1 MITKITS
8 ENTAKYQALFEKVN
22 EILGLPKKD
31 EQDAIKIPAIS
42 TLGEYFQHLNEISQK
57 DPSLIILPLDEEK
70 FSIDG
75 NSRKIVI
82 PQAFTKNGV
91 GVQGDH
97 YAEYIYFEIDRYFE
111 NIDFGS
117 PSITA
122 IVEFVDANQQ
132 KHFTKAWIKY
142 ADNTD
147 VEHPKIIIGWPIT
160 QDVTSKA
167 GIIKFSV
174 RLFELNTDGN
184 SYKRS
189 FGTLIGQLVV
199 NPSLDF
205 AISKAE
211 IDNIQGNLNDDV
223 ENEVLSRMIDSPA
236 ADYNVDQVVSPV
248 FLFRYKNKEETGPD
262 GSCNA
267 DAGDAL
273 MVQAIAPGSVT
284 YSWYKEK
291 DERTTNI
298 DTGIEMVYKQL
309 GEFKEN
315 IPIYENKSIDGTPK
329 YRLADVSKETFAEG
343 GPYYERYSKYT
354 LPDSTNNDITGT
366 YYCVAQNNMYGFSR
380 SSNQKLN
387 IPKGWTEADC
397 KIGNVTVPG
406 PTAFGDDSIM
416 LSEKIEIVDGGS
428 LTVGVTGATVK
439 DRDTYTWNFTGDDG
453 NSRDIA
459 TTGNTCSL
467 LDIEGIYTASVTRT
481 RNGAVSE
488 PKALGSCHAY
498 KKPQPVKFITIDGV
512 SIDDSQKNQNF
523 LVPKTSTSCTITVKA
538 NGKFEKYE
546 VEWRKEES
554 QAQDVIVTNLNTNIS
569 EPDEN
574 GVFNISFNPSEVA
587 LGFYYPV
594 VKVSKSQKGLEGIDK
609 EICSFEK
616 IGYLNIAPA
625 GTSG

>member
-1 MITKITS
+1 MITKITP
-8 ENTAKYQALFEKVN
+8 ENTTKYKALFEKVS
-22 EILGLPKKD
+22 EILNI
-31 EQDAIKIPAIS
+31 EPAIS
-42 TLGEYFQHLNEISQK
+42 TLDEYFQHLHEISLK

-70 FSIDG
+70 FFIDG
-75 NSRKIVI
+75 NSRKIAV

-122 IVEFVDANQQ
+122 VVEFVDANQQ

-142 ADNTD
+142 TD
-147 VEHPKIIIGWPIT
+147 EKSSKVLIGWPIT

-167 GIIKFSV
+167 GSIKFSV
-174 RLFELNTDGN
+174 RLFELEGN

-211 IDNIQGNLNDDV
+211 IDNIQGKLDADV
-223 ENEVLSRMIDSPA
+223 EGEVLRRMINSPA
-236 ADYNVDQVVSPV
+236 ADYSKDKVVSPV
-248 FLFRYKNKEETGPD
+248 FLFRYKEGVGPND
-262 GSCNA
+262 LCNA
-267 DAGDAL
+267 DAGDVL
-273 MVQAIAPGSVT
+273 KVQAIAPGSVT
-284 YSWYKEK
+284 YSWFK
-291 DERTTNI
+291 DKTPITAER
-298 DTGIEMVYKQL
+298 VYKQL
-309 GEFKEN
+309 TAFKEN
-315 IPIYENKSIDGTPK
+315 VLIYENKGTDEAPV
-329 YRLADVSKETFAEG
+329 YRLADVSEETFATG
-343 GPYYERYSKYT
+343 GPYYESYSEYI
-354 LPDSTNNDITGT
+354 LPSSKDGETMSDITGT
-366 YYCVAQNNMYGFSR
+366 YRCVAQNNMYGFSR
-380 SSNQKLN
+380 SSDDAHN
-387 IPKGWTEADC
+387 IPEGRTDEDC
-397 KIGNVTVPG
+397 IIGSVVVPG
-406 PTAFGDDSIM
+406 PTAFGDDSTM
-416 LSEKIEIVDGGS
+416 LSEKVEIVDGGS
-428 LTVGVTGATVK
+428 LTVGVTGATAK
-439 DRDTYTWNFTGDDG
+439 DRDTYTWNFKGDDG

-488 PKALGSCHAY
+488 PKVLGSCHAY
-498 KKPQPVKFITIDGV
+498 KKPQPVKFIRIDGI

-523 LVPKTSTSCTITVKA
+523 LVPKTATSCTITVKA
-538 NGKFEKYE
+538 NGKFENYA

-554 QAQDVIVTNLNTNIS
+554 QVEDAIVTTLNTNIS

-594 VKVSKSQKGLEGIDK
+594 VKVSKNNVEGVDE

>member
-1 MITKITS
+1 MITKITP
-8 ENTAKYQALFEKVN
+8 ENTTKYKALFEKVS
-22 EILGLPKKD
+22 EILKL
-31 EQDAIKIPAIS
+31 EPAIS
-42 TLGEYFQHLNEISQK
+42 TLDEYFQHLNEISLK

-70 FSIDG
+70 FFIDG
-75 NSRKIVI
+75 NSRKITI

-122 IVEFVDANQQ
+122 VVEFIDANQQ

-142 ADNTD
+142 TD
-147 VEHPKIIIGWPIT
+147 EKSSKVTIGWPIT

-167 GIIKFSV
+167 GSIKFSV
-174 RLFELNTDGN
+174 RLFELEGN

-211 IDNIQGNLNDDV
+211 IDNIQGKLDADV
-223 ENEVLSRMIDSPA
+223 EGEVLRRMIDSPA
-236 ADYNVDQVVSPV
+236 ADYSKDKVVSPV
-248 FLFRYKNKEETGPD
+248 FLFRYKEGTGATD
-262 GSCNA
+262 SCFA
-267 DAGDAL
+267 DAGDVL
-273 MVQAIAPGSVT
+273 KVQAIAPGSVT
-284 YSWYKEK
+284 YSWFK
-291 DERTTNI
+291 DKTPITAER
-298 DTGIEMVYKQL
+298 VYKQL
-309 GEFKEN
+309 TAFKEN
-315 IPIYENKSIDGTPK
+315 VLIYENKGTDEAPV
-329 YRLADVSKETFAEG
+329 YRLADVSEETFAKG
-343 GPYYERYSKYT
+343 GPYYESYSEYI
-354 LPDSTNNDITGT
+354 LPSSKDGETMSDITGT
-366 YYCVAQNNMYGFSR
+366 YRCVAQNSMYGFSR
-380 SSNQKLN
+380 SSDDAHN
-387 IPKGWTEADC
+387 IPEGWTDDDC
-397 KIGNVTVPG
+397 KIGSVVVPG
-406 PTAFGDDSIM
+406 PTAFGDGSTM
-416 LSEKIEIVDGGS
+416 LSGKIEIVDGGS
-428 LTVGVTGATVK
+428 LTVGVTGATAK
-439 DRDTYTWNFTGDDG
+439 DRDTYIWNFIGDDG
-453 NSRDIA
+453 NSRNIA

-467 LDIEGIYTASVTRT
+467 LDIEGTYTASVTRT

-488 PKALGSCHAY
+488 PKVLGSCHAY
-498 KKPQPVKFITIDGV
+498 KKPQPVKFITIDGI

-523 LVPKTSTSCTITVKA
+523 LVPKTATSCTITVKA
-538 NGKFEKYE
+538 NGKFENYA

-554 QAQDVIVTNLNTNIS
+554 QAEDAIVTTLNTNIS

-594 VKVSKSQKGLEGIDK
+594 VKVSKSQEGLEDVDE

>member
-1 MITKITS
+1 MITKVTP
-8 ENTAKYQALFEKVN
+8 ENTTRYQALFEKVN
-22 EILGLPKKD
+22 EILGLPEKD
-31 EQDAIKIPAIS
+31 KIS
-42 TLGEYFQHLNEISQK
+42 TLDGYFQHLHEISLK

-70 FSIDG
+70 FFIDG
-75 NSRKIVI
+75 NSRKITV

-122 IVEFVDANQQ
+122 VVEFIDANQQ

-142 ADNTD
+142 TD
-147 VEHPKIIIGWPIT
+147 EKSSKVTIGWPIT

-167 GIIKFSV
+167 GSIKFSV
-174 RLFELNTDGN
+174 RLFELEGN

-211 IDNIQGNLNDDV
+211 IDNIQGNLNADV
-223 ENEVLSRMIDSPA
+223 ENQVLDRMISSPA
-236 ADYNVDQVVSPV
+236 ADYSKDKVVSPV
-248 FLFRYKNKEETGPD
+248 FLFRYKNGVGPND
-262 GSCNA
+262 PCSA
-267 DAGDAL
+267 DAGDVL
-273 MVQAIAPGSVT
+273 RVQAIAPGSVT
-284 YSWYKEK
+284 YSWSKDNNTIAAEK
-291 DERTTNI
+291 TFEKLET
-298 DTGIEMVYKQL
+298 
-309 GEFKEN
+309 FKEN
-315 IPIYENKSIDGTPK
+315 IPIYENKGTEAAPS
-329 YRLADVSKETFAEG
+329 YRLADVTADDFADPKK
-343 GPYYERYSKYT
+343 GPYYELYSKYV
-354 LPDSTNNDITGT
+354 LPNEGDITGE
-366 YYCVAQNNMYGFSR
+366 YHCVAKNTMYGYPRTS
-380 SSNQKLN
+380 KEPLN
-387 IPKGWTEADC
+387 IPEGWTADDC
-397 KIGNVTVPG
+397 KIGVVTVPG
-406 PTAFGDDSIM
+406 PTAFGDDSTM
-416 LSEKIEIVDGGS
+416 LSGKIEIVDGGS
-428 LTVGVTGATVK
+428 LTVGVTGATAK
-439 DRDTYTWNFTGDDG
+439 DIDTYTWNFTGDDG

-488 PKALGSCHAY
+488 PKVLGSCHAY

-523 LVPKTSTSCTITVKA
+523 LVPKTATSCTITVKA
-538 NGKFEKYE
+538 NGKFEKYA

-554 QAQDVIVTNLNTNIS
+554 QAEDATVTILNTNIS
-569 EPDEN
+569 KPDEN
-574 GVFNISFNPSEVA
+574 GVFAITFNPSEVA

-594 VKVSKSQKGLEGIDK
+594 VKVSKSQEGLEDV
-609 EICSFEK
+609 EEESCSFEK

>member
-1 MITKITS
+1 MITKITP
-8 ENTAKYQALFEKVN
+8 ENTTKYKALFEKVS
-22 EILGLPKKD
+22 EILNLK
-31 EQDAIKIPAIS
+31 PAIS
-42 TLGEYFQHLNEISQK
+42 TLDEYFQHLHEISLK

-70 FSIDG
+70 FFIDG
-75 NSRKIVI
+75 NSRKITV

-122 IVEFVDANQQ
+122 VVEFIDANQQ

-142 ADNTD
+142 TD
-147 VEHPKIIIGWPIT
+147 EKSSKVTIGWPIT

-167 GIIKFSV
+167 GSIKFSV
-174 RLFELNTDGN
+174 RLFELEGN

-223 ENEVLSRMIDSPA
+223 EKQVLDRMISSPA
-236 ADYNVDQVVSPV
+236 ADYSKDKVVSPV
-248 FLFRYKNKEETGPD
+248 FLFRYKEGVGPAD
-262 GSCNA
+262 FCSA
-267 DAGDAL
+267 DAGDVL
-273 MVQAIAPGSVT
+273 RVQAVAPGSIT
-284 YSWYKEK
+284 YSWFKGEK
-291 DERTTNI
+291 TPIKANSIFKKLEA
-298 DTGIEMVYKQL
+298 
-309 GEFKEN
+309 FKEN
-315 IPIYENKSIDGTPK
+315 ILIYENKGTEEASD
-329 YRLADVSKETFAEG
+329 YRLADVAADTFDQG
-343 GPYYERYSKYT
+343 GPYYEEYSEYI
-354 LPDSTNNDITGT
+354 LPNEGDITGE
-366 YYCVAQNNMYGFSR
+366 YHCVAQNTMYGHTR
-380 SSNQKLN
+380 ASNEPLN
-387 IPKGWTEADC
+387 VPEHYTENDC
-397 KIGNVTVPG
+397 KIGSVVVPG
-406 PTAFGDDSIM
+406 PTAFGDDSTM
-416 LSEKIEIVDGGS
+416 LPEKVEIVEGGS
-428 LTVGVTGATVK
+428 LTVGVTGATAK

-459 TTGNTCSL
+459 ITGNTCSL

-488 PKALGSCHAY
+488 PKVLGSCHAY
-498 KKPQPVKFITIDGV
+498 KKPQPVKFITIDGI

-523 LVPKTSTSCTITVKA
+523 LVPKTATSCTITVKA

-554 QAQDVIVTNLNTNIS
+554 QAQDATVTDLNAKLS

-594 VKVSKSQKGLEGIDK
+594 VKVSKSQEGLESVAS
-609 EICSFEK
+609 ENCSFEK

>member
-1 MITKITS
+1 MITKITP
-8 ENTAKYQALFEKVN
+8 ENTAKYEALFEKVN
-22 EILGLPKKD
+22 EILDLPKKD
-31 EQDAIKIPAIS
+31 EQGTVITHAIS
-42 TLGEYFQHLNEISQK
+42 TLDGYFQHLHEISLK

-70 FSIDG
+70 FFIDG
-75 NSRKIVI
+75 NSRKITV

-122 IVEFVDANQQ
+122 VVEFVDANQQ

-142 ADNTD
+142 TD
-147 VEHPKIIIGWPIT
+147 EKSSKVTIGWPIT

-167 GIIKFSV
+167 GSIKFSV
-174 RLFELNTDGN
+174 RLFELEGN

-223 ENEVLSRMIDSPA
+223 EKQVLDRMISSPA
-236 ADYNVDQVVSPV
+236 ADYSKDKVVSPV
-248 FLFRYKNKEETGPD
+248 FLFRYKNGVGPTD
-262 GSCNA
+262 PCSA
-267 DAGDAL
+267 DAGDIL
-273 MVQAIAPGSVT
+273 RVQAVAPGSIT
-284 YSWYKEK
+284 YSWFKGEK
-291 DERTTNI
+291 TPITANSIFKKLEA
-298 DTGIEMVYKQL
+298 
-309 GEFKEN
+309 FKEN
-315 IPIYENKSIDGTPK
+315 ILIYENKGTEEAPN
-329 YRLADVSKETFAEG
+329 YRLADVAADTFDQG
-343 GPYYERYSKYT
+343 GPYYEKYSEYI
-354 LPDSTNNDITGT
+354 LPNEGDITGE
-366 YYCVAQNNMYGFSR
+366 YYCVAQNTMYGYTR
-380 SSNQKLN
+380 ASNEPLN
-387 IPKGWTEADC
+387 VPEHYTENDC
-397 KIGNVTVPG
+397 KIGSVVVPG
-406 PTAFGDDSIM
+406 PTAFGDDSTM
-416 LSEKIEIVDGGS
+416 LPEKVEIVDGGS
-428 LTVGVTGATVK
+428 PLTVGVTGATAK

-459 TTGNTCSL
+459 ITGNTCSL

-488 PKALGSCHAY
+488 PKVLGSCHAY
-498 KKPQPVKFITIDGV
+498 KKPQPVKFIMIDGI

-523 LVPKTSTSCTITVKA
+523 LVPKTATSCTITVKA
-538 NGKFEKYE
+538 NGKFEKYA

-554 QAQDVIVTNLNTNIS
+554 QVQDATVTDLNANIS
-569 EPDEN
+569 KPDEN
-574 GVFNISFNPSEVA
+574 GVFTISFNPSEVA

-594 VKVSKSQKGLEGIDK
+594 VKVSKNNVEGVDE

>member
-1 MITKITS
+1 MITKITP
-8 ENTAKYQALFEKVN
+8 ENTTKYKALFEKVS
-22 EILGLPKKD
+22 EILNL
-31 EQDAIKIPAIS
+31 EPAIS
-42 TLGEYFQHLNEISQK
+42 TLDEYFQHLNEISLK

-70 FSIDG
+70 FFIDG
-75 NSRKIVI
+75 NSRKITI
-82 PQAFTKNGV
+82 PQAFVKNGV

-122 IVEFVDANQQ
+122 VVEFIDANQQ

-142 ADNTD
+142 TD
-147 VEHPKIIIGWPIT
+147 EKSSKVLIGWPIT

-167 GIIKFSV
+167 GLIKFSV
-174 RLFELNTDGN
+174 RLFELEGN

-211 IDNIQGNLNDDV
+211 IDNIQGKLDADV
-223 ENEVLSRMIDSPA
+223 EGEVLRRMINSPA
-236 ADYNVDQVVSPV
+236 ADYSADKVVSPV
-248 FLFRYKNKEETGPD
+248 FLFRYKEGTGATD
-262 GSCNA
+262 SCFA
-267 DAGDAL
+267 DAGDVL
-273 MVQAIAPGSVT
+273 NVQAIAPGSVT
-284 YSWYKEK
+284 YSWYKDK
-291 DERTTNI
+291 DEITT
-298 DTGIEMVYKQL
+298 TLESKLVYKKL
-309 GEFKEN
+309 DTFKEN
-315 IPIYENKSIDGTPK
+315 IIIYENKGTDENPI
-329 YRLADVSKETFAEG
+329 YRLADVSEETFANG
-343 GPYYERYSKYT
+343 GPYYESYSEYT
-354 LPDSTNNDITGT
+354 LPSNKDGETMSDITGT
-366 YYCVAQNNMYGFSR
+366 YRCVAQNNMYGFSR
-380 SSNQKLN
+380 SSDQAHN
-387 IPKGWTEADC
+387 IPEGWTDDDC
-397 KIGNVTVPG
+397 KIGSVVVPG
-406 PTAFGDDSIM
+406 PTAFGDDSTT
-416 LSEKIEIVDGGS
+416 LSGKIEIVDGGS
-428 LTVGVTGATVK
+428 LTVGVTGATAK

-467 LDIEGIYTASVTRT
+467 LDIEGTYTASVTRT

-488 PKALGSCHAY
+488 PKVLGSCHAY
-498 KKPQPVKFITIDGV
+498 KKPQPVKFITIDGI

-523 LVPKTSTSCTITVKA
+523 LVPKTATSCTITVKA
-538 NGKFEKYE
+538 NGKFENYV

-554 QAQDVIVTNLNTNIS
+554 QAEDAIVTTLNTNIS

-594 VKVSKSQKGLEGIDK
+594 VKVSKNNVEGVDK

>member
-1 MITKITS
+1 MITKITP
-8 ENTAKYQALFEKVN
+8 ENTTKYQTLFEKVN
-22 EILGLPKKD
+22 EILDLPKKD
-31 EQDAIKIPAIS
+31 EQGTVITHAIS
-42 TLGEYFQHLNEISQK
+42 TLDGYFQHLNEISLK

-70 FSIDG
+70 FFIDG
-75 NSRKIVI
+75 NSRKITI

-122 IVEFVDANQQ
+122 VVEFIDANQQ

-142 ADNTD
+142 TD
-147 VEHPKIIIGWPIT
+147 EKSSKVIIGWPIT

-167 GIIKFSV
+167 GPIKFSV
-174 RLFELNTDGN
+174 RLFELDGN

-223 ENEVLSRMIDSPA
+223 ERAVLDRMISSPA
-236 ADYNVDQVVSPV
+236 ADYSKDKVVSPV
-248 FLFRYKNKEETGPD
+248 FLFRYKEGVGPAD
-262 GSCNA
+262 SCSA
-267 DAGDAL
+267 DAGDVL
-273 MVQAIAPGSVT
+273 RVQAVAPGSIT
-284 YSWYKEK
+284 YSWYKNK
-291 DERTTNI
+291 DETT
-298 DTGIEMVYKQL
+298 TTLQAKQVFKKL
-309 GEFKEN
+309 DAFKEN
-315 IPIYENKSIDGTPK
+315 IFIYENKGTKEAPR
-329 YRLADVSKETFAEG
+329 YRLADVAADTFDQG
-343 GPYYERYSKYT
+343 GPYYELYSEYV
-354 LPDSTNNDITGT
+354 LPNEGDITGE
-366 YYCVAQNNMYGFSR
+366 YHCVAENAMYGYTR
-380 SSNQKLN
+380 ASNEPLN
-387 IPKGWTEADC
+387 VPEHQTENDC
-397 KIGNVTVPG
+397 KIGSVIVPG
-406 PTAFGDDSIM
+406 PTAFGDDSTM
-416 LSEKIEIVDGGS
+416 LSGKIEIVDGGS
-428 LTVGVTGATVK
+428 LTVGVTGATAK

-459 TTGNTCSL
+459 ITGNTCSL

-488 PKALGSCHAY
+488 PKVLGSCHAY
-498 KKPQPVKFITIDGV
+498 KKPQPVKFIMIDGI

-523 LVPKTSTSCTITVKA
+523 LVPKTATSCTITVKA
-538 NGKFEKYE
+538 NGKFEKYA

-554 QAQDVIVTNLNTNIS
+554 QAQDATVTDLNANIS
-569 EPDEN
+569 KPDEN
-574 GVFNISFNPSEVA
+574 GVFTISFNPSEVA

-594 VKVSKSQKGLEGIDK
+594 VKVSKNNVEGVDE

-625 GTSG
+625 GISG

>member
-1 MITKITS
+1 MITKITP
-8 ENTAKYQALFEKVN
+8 ENTTKYKALFEKVSK
-22 EILGLPKKD
+22 ILNL
-31 EQDAIKIPAIS
+31 EPAIS
-42 TLGEYFQHLNEISQK
+42 TLDEYFQHLHEISLK

-70 FSIDG
+70 FFIDG
-75 NSRKIVI
+75 NSRKITV
-82 PQAFTKNGV
+82 PQAFVKNGV

-122 IVEFVDANQQ
+122 VVEFIDANQQ

-142 ADNTD
+142 TD
-147 VEHPKIIIGWPIT
+147 EKSSKVLIGWPIT

-167 GIIKFSV
+167 GPIKFSV
-174 RLFELNTDGN
+174 RLFELEGN

-211 IDNIQGNLNDDV
+211 IDNIQGKLDADV
-223 ENEVLSRMIDSPA
+223 EGEVLRRMINSPA
-236 ADYNVDQVVSPV
+236 ADYSAEEVVSPV
-248 FLFRYKNKEETGPD
+248 FLFRYKEGIGATD
-262 GSCNA
+262 SCFA
-267 DAGDAL
+267 DAGDVL
-273 MVQAIAPGSVT
+273 RVQAIAPGSVT
-284 YSWYKEK
+284 YSWFKDKTPIAAEK
-291 DERTTNI
+291 
-298 DTGIEMVYKQL
+298 VYKQL
-309 GEFKEN
+309 AAFKEN
-315 IPIYENKSIDGTPK
+315 VPIYENKGTDEASD
-329 YRLADVSKETFAEG
+329 YRLADVSEETFTKG
-343 GPYYERYSKYT
+343 GPYYESYSEYT
-354 LPDSTNNDITGT
+354 LPSSKDGETMSDITGT
-366 YYCVAQNNMYGFSR
+366 YRCVAQNNMYGFPR
-380 SSNQKLN
+380 SSDDAHN
-387 IPKGWTEADC
+387 IPEGWTDEDC
-397 KIGNVTVPG
+397 IIGSVVVPG
-406 PTAFGDDSIM
+406 PTAFGDDSTM
-416 LSEKIEIVDGGS
+416 LQEKIEIDEGGP
-428 LTVGVTGATVK
+428 LTVGVTGATAK
-439 DRDTYTWNFTGDDG
+439 DRDTYTWNFIGDDG

-459 TTGNTCSL
+459 ITGNTCSL

-488 PKALGSCHAY
+488 PKLLGSCHAY
-498 KKPQPVKFITIDGV
+498 KKPQPVKFIRIDGI

-523 LVPKTSTSCTITVKA
+523 LVPKTATSCTITVKA
-538 NGKFEKYE
+538 NGKFENYE

-554 QAQDVIVTNLNTNIS
+554 QTEDATVKILNTNIS

-594 VKVSKSQKGLEGIDK
+594 VKVSKSQEGLESVAS

-616 IGYLNIAPA
+616 IGYLKIIASA
-625 GTSG
+625 GISG

>member
-1 MITKITS
+1 MITKITP
-8 ENTAKYQALFEKVN
+8 ENTTKYKALFEKVS
-22 EILGLPKKD
+22 EILNI
-31 EQDAIKIPAIS
+31 EPAIS
-42 TLGEYFQHLNEISQK
+42 TLDEYFQHLNEISLK

-70 FSIDG
+70 FFIDG
-75 NSRKIVI
+75 NSRKITV

-122 IVEFVDANQQ
+122 VVEFIDANQQ

-142 ADNTD
+142 TD
-147 VEHPKIIIGWPIT
+147 EKSSKVTIGWPIT

-167 GIIKFSV
+167 GPIKFSV
-174 RLFELNTDGN
+174 RLFELEGN

-211 IDNIQGNLNDDV
+211 IDNIQGKLDADV
-223 ENEVLSRMIDSPA
+223 EGEVLRRMINSPA
-236 ADYNVDQVVSPV
+236 ADYSADKVVSPV
-248 FLFRYKNKEETGPD
+248 FLFRYKEGTGATD
-262 GSCNA
+262 SCTA
-267 DAGDAL
+267 DAGDVL
-273 MVQAIAPGSVT
+273 NVQAIAPGSVT
-284 YSWYKEK
+284 YSWFKDK
-291 DERTTNI
+291 DETITTL
-298 DTGIEMVYKQL
+298 EAKLVYKKL
-309 GEFKEN
+309 ETFKEN
-315 IPIYENKSIDGTPK
+315 IPIYENKGTQEAPV
-329 YRLADVSKETFAEG
+329 YRLADVSEESFTKG
-343 GPYYERYSKYT
+343 GPYYESYSEYT
-354 LPDSTNNDITGT
+354 LPSSKDGETMSDITGT
-366 YYCVAQNNMYGFSR
+366 YRCVAQNNMYGFSR
-380 SSNQKLN
+380 SSDDAHN
-387 IPKGWTEADC
+387 IPEGRTEADC
-397 KIGNVTVPG
+397 KIGSVVVPG
-406 PTAFGDDSIM
+406 PTAFGDDSKM
-416 LSEKIEIVDGGS
+416 LPEKIEIVDGDS
-428 LTVGVTGATVK
+428 LTVGVTGATAK
-439 DRDTYTWNFTGDDG
+439 DRDTYTWNFKGDDG

-459 TTGNTCSL
+459 ITGNTCSL

-488 PKALGSCHAY
+488 PKLLGSCHAY
-498 KKPQPVKFITIDGV
+498 KKPQPVKFIRIDGI

-523 LVPKTSTSCTITVKA
+523 LVPKTATSCTITVKA
-538 NGKFEKYE
+538 NGKFENYE

-554 QAQDVIVTNLNTNIS
+554 QTEDATVKILNTNIS

-594 VKVSKSQKGLEGIDK
+594 VKVSKSQEGLESVAS

-616 IGYLNIAPA
+616 IGYLKIAPA

>member
-1 MITKITS
+1 MITKVTP
-8 ENTAKYQALFEKVN
+8 ENTTKYKALFEKVS
-22 EILGLPKKD
+22 EILNI
-31 EQDAIKIPAIS
+31 EPAIS
-42 TLGEYFQHLNEISQK
+42 TLDEYFQHLHEISLK

-70 FSIDG
+70 FFIDG
-75 NSRKIVI
+75 NSRKITV

-122 IVEFVDANQQ
+122 VVEFIDANQQ

-142 ADNTD
+142 TD
-147 VEHPKIIIGWPIT
+147 EKSSKVTIGWPIT

-167 GIIKFSV
+167 GTIKFSV
-174 RLFELNTDGN
+174 RLFELEGN

-223 ENEVLSRMIDSPA
+223 EKQVLDRMISSPA
-236 ADYNVDQVVSPV
+236 ADYSKDKVVSPV
-248 FLFRYKNKEETGPD
+248 FLFRYKEGVGPAD
-262 GSCNA
+262 FCSA
-267 DAGDAL
+267 DAGDVL
-273 MVQAIAPGSVT
+273 RVQAVAPGSIT
-284 YSWYKEK
+284 YSWFKGEK
-291 DERTTNI
+291 TPITANSIFKKLEA
-298 DTGIEMVYKQL
+298 
-309 GEFKEN
+309 FKEN
-315 IPIYENKSIDGTPK
+315 ILIYENKGTEEAPN
-329 YRLADVSKETFAEG
+329 YRLADVAADTFDQG
-343 GPYYERYSKYT
+343 GPYYEKYSEYV
-354 LPDSTNNDITGT
+354 LPNEGDITGE
-366 YYCVAQNNMYGFSR
+366 YHCVAQNTMYGYTR
-380 SSNQKLN
+380 ASNEPLN
-387 IPKGWTEADC
+387 VPEHYTENDC
-397 KIGNVTVPG
+397 KIGSVVVPG
-406 PTAFGDDSIM
+406 PTAFGDDSTM
-416 LSEKIEIVDGGS
+416 LPEKVEIVDGGS
-428 LTVGVTGATVK
+428 PLTVGVTGATAK
-439 DRDTYTWNFTGDDG
+439 DRDTYTWNFIGDDG

-459 TTGNTCSL
+459 ITGNTCSL

-488 PKALGSCHAY
+488 PKLLGSCHAY
-498 KKPQPVKFITIDGV
+498 KKPQPVKFIKIDST

-523 LVPKTSTSCTITVKA
+523 LVPKTATSCTITVKA
-538 NGKFEKYE
+538 NGKFEKYA

-554 QAQDVIVTNLNTNIS
+554 QAQDATVTDLNANIS
-569 EPDEN
+569 KPDEN
-574 GVFNISFNPSEVA
+574 GVFTISFNPSEVA
-587 LGFYYPV
+587 LGFYYPI
-594 VKVSKSQKGLEGIDK
+594 VKVSKSQEGLESVAS
-609 EICSFEK
+609 ETCSFEE

>member
-1 MITKITS
+1 MITKVTP
-8 ENTAKYQALFEKVN
+8 ENTTKYKALFEKVS
-22 EILGLPKKD
+22 EILNI
-31 EQDAIKIPAIS
+31 EPAIS
-42 TLGEYFQHLNEISQK
+42 TLDEYFQHLHEISLK

-70 FSIDG
+70 FFIDG
-75 NSRKIVI
+75 NSRKITV

-122 IVEFVDANQQ
+122 VVEFVDANQQ

-142 ADNTD
+142 TD
-147 VEHPKIIIGWPIT
+147 EKSSKVTIGWPIT

-167 GIIKFSV
+167 GSIKFSV
-174 RLFELNTDGN
+174 RLFELEGN

-223 ENEVLSRMIDSPA
+223 EKKVLDRMISSPA
-236 ADYNVDQVVSPV
+236 ADYSKDKVVSPV
-248 FLFRYKNKEETGPD
+248 FLFRYKEGVGPAD
-262 GSCNA
+262 FCSA
-267 DAGDAL
+267 DAGDVL
-273 MVQAIAPGSVT
+273 HVQAVAPGSIT
-284 YSWYKEK
+284 YSWFKGEK
-291 DERTTNI
+291 TPITANSIFKKLEA
-298 DTGIEMVYKQL
+298 
-309 GEFKEN
+309 FKEN
-315 IPIYENKSIDGTPK
+315 ILIYENKGTEEAPN
-329 YRLADVSKETFAEG
+329 YRLADVAADTFDQG
-343 GPYYERYSKYT
+343 GPYYEKYSEYV
-354 LPDSTNNDITGT
+354 LPNEGDITGE
-366 YYCVAQNNMYGFSR
+366 YHCVAQNTMYGYTR
-380 SSNQKLN
+380 ASNEPLN
-387 IPKGWTEADC
+387 VPEHYTENDC
-397 KIGNVTVPG
+397 KIGSVVVPG
-406 PTAFGDDSIM
+406 PTAFGDDSTM
-416 LSEKIEIVDGGS
+416 LSGKIEIVDGGS
-428 LTVGVTGATVK
+428 LTVGVTGATAK

-459 TTGNTCSL
+459 ITGNTCSL
-467 LDIEGIYTASVTRT
+467 LDIEGTYTASVTRT

-498 KKPQPVKFITIDGV
+498 KKPQPVKFITIDGI

-523 LVPKTSTSCTITVKA
+523 LVPKTATSCTITVKA

-554 QAQDVIVTNLNTNIS
+554 QAQDATVKFLNTKLS

-587 LGFYYPV
+587 LGFYYPI
-594 VKVSKSQKGLEGIDK
+594 VKVSKSQEGLESVAS
-609 EICSFEK
+609 ENCSFEK

>member
-1 MITKITS
+1 MITKITP
-8 ENTAKYQALFEKVN
+8 ENTTKYKALFEKVS
-22 EILGLPKKD
+22 EILKL
-31 EQDAIKIPAIS
+31 EPAIS
-42 TLGEYFQHLNEISQK
+42 TLDEYFQHLNEISLK

-70 FSIDG
+70 FFIDG
-75 NSRKIVI
+75 NSRKITV

-97 YAEYIYFEIDRYFE
+97 YAEYIYFEIGRYFE

-122 IVEFVDANQQ
+122 VVEFVDANQQ

-142 ADNTD
+142 TD
-147 VEHPKIIIGWPIT
+147 EKSSKVTIGWPIT

-167 GIIKFSV
+167 GSIKFSV
-174 RLFELNTDGN
+174 RLFELEGN

-211 IDNIQGNLNDDV
+211 IDNIQGKLDADV
-223 ENEVLSRMIDSPA
+223 EGEVLRRMINSPA
-236 ADYNVDQVVSPV
+236 ADYSADKVVSPV
-248 FLFRYKNKEETGPD
+248 FLFRYKEGIGATD
-262 GSCNA
+262 SCTA
-267 DAGDAL
+267 DAGDVL
-273 MVQAIAPGSVT
+273 NVQAIAPGSVT
-284 YSWYKEK
+284 YSWYKDK
-291 DERTTNI
+291 DETT
-298 DTGIEMVYKQL
+298 TTLEAKLVYKKL
-309 GEFKEN
+309 NAFKEN
-315 IPIYENKSIDGTPK
+315 ILIYENKGTDENPI
-329 YRLADVSKETFAEG
+329 YRLADVSEETFANG
-343 GPYYERYSKYT
+343 GPYYESYSEYI
-354 LPDSTNNDITGT
+354 LPSSKDGETMSDITGT
-366 YYCVAQNNMYGFSR
+366 YRCVAQNNMYGFSR
-380 SSNQKLN
+380 SSDQAHN
-387 IPKGWTEADC
+387 IPEGWTDDDC
-397 KIGNVTVPG
+397 KIGSVVVPG
-406 PTAFGDDSIM
+406 PTAFGDDSTM
-416 LSEKIEIVDGGS
+416 LSGKIEIVDGGS

-523 LVPKTSTSCTITVKA
+523 LVPKTATSCTITVKA
-538 NGKFEKYE
+538 NGKFENYA

-554 QAQDVIVTNLNTNIS
+554 QAEDATVTILNTNIS
-569 EPDEN
+569 KPDEN
-574 GVFNISFNPSEVA
+574 GVFSIRFNPSEVA

-594 VKVSKSQKGLEGIDK
+594 VKVSKNNVEGVDE

>member
-1 MITKITS
+1 MITKITP
-8 ENTAKYQALFEKVN
+8 ENTTKYKALFEKVS
-22 EILGLPKKD
+22 EILKL
-31 EQDAIKIPAIS
+31 EPAIS
-42 TLGEYFQHLNEISQK
+42 TLDEYFQHLNEISLK

-70 FSIDG
+70 FFIDG
-75 NSRKIVI
+75 NSRKITI
-82 PQAFTKNGV
+82 PQAFVKNGV

-122 IVEFVDANQQ
+122 VVEFIDANQQ

-142 ADNTD
+142 TD
-147 VEHPKIIIGWPIT
+147 EKSSKVLIGWPIT

-167 GIIKFSV
+167 GSIKFSV
-174 RLFELNTDGN
+174 RLFELEGN

-211 IDNIQGNLNDDV
+211 IDNIQGKLDADV
-223 ENEVLSRMIDSPA
+223 EGEVLRRMIDSPA
-236 ADYNVDQVVSPV
+236 ADYSKDKVVSPV
-248 FLFRYKNKEETGPD
+248 FLFRYKEGTGATD
-262 GSCNA
+262 SCFA
-267 DAGDAL
+267 DAGDVL
-273 MVQAIAPGSVT
+273 KVQAIAPGSVT
-284 YSWYKEK
+284 YSWFK
-291 DERTTNI
+291 DKTPITAER
-298 DTGIEMVYKQL
+298 VYKQL
-309 GEFKEN
+309 TAFKEN
-315 IPIYENKSIDGTPK
+315 VLIYENKGTDEAPV
-329 YRLADVSKETFAEG
+329 YRLADVSEETFANG
-343 GPYYERYSKYT
+343 GPYYESYSEYI
-354 LPDSTNNDITGT
+354 LPSSKDGETMSDITGT
-366 YYCVAQNNMYGFSR
+366 YRCVAQNSMYGFSR
-380 SSNQKLN
+380 SSDDAHN
-387 IPKGWTEADC
+387 IPEGWTDDDC
-397 KIGNVTVPG
+397 KIGSVVVPG
-406 PTAFGDDSIM
+406 PTAFGDDSTM
-416 LSEKIEIVDGGS
+416 LSGKIEIVDGGS
-428 LTVGVTGATVK
+428 LTVGVTGATAK

-453 NSRDIA
+453 NSRNIA

-467 LDIEGIYTASVTRT
+467 LDIEGTYTASVTRT

-488 PKALGSCHAY
+488 PKVLGSCHAY
-498 KKPQPVKFITIDGV
+498 KKPQPVKFITIDGI

-523 LVPKTSTSCTITVKA
+523 LVPKTATSCTITVKA
-538 NGKFEKYE
+538 NGKFENYA

-554 QAQDVIVTNLNTNIS
+554 QAEDAIVTTLNTNIS

-594 VKVSKSQKGLEGIDK
+594 VKVSKSQEGLEDVDE

>member
-1 MITKITS
+1 MITKVTP
-8 ENTAKYQALFEKVN
+8 ENTTKYKALFEKVS
-22 EILGLPKKD
+22 EILNI
-31 EQDAIKIPAIS
+31 EPAIS
-42 TLGEYFQHLNEISQK
+42 TLDEYFQHLHEISLK

-70 FSIDG
+70 FFIDG
-75 NSRKIVI
+75 NSRKITV

-122 IVEFVDANQQ
+122 VVEFIDANQQ

-142 ADNTD
+142 TD
-147 VEHPKIIIGWPIT
+147 EKSSKVLIGWPIT
-160 QDVTSKA
+160 QDVTAKA
-167 GIIKFSV
+167 GSIKFSV
-174 RLFELNTDGN
+174 RLFELEGN

-223 ENEVLSRMIDSPA
+223 EKQVLDRMISSPA
-236 ADYNVDQVVSPV
+236 ADYSKDKVVSPV
-248 FLFRYKNKEETGPD
+248 FLFRYKEGVGPAD
-262 GSCNA
+262 FCSA
-267 DAGDAL
+267 DAGDVL
-273 MVQAIAPGSVT
+273 RVQAVAPGSIT
-284 YSWYKEK
+284 YSWFKGEK
-291 DERTTNI
+291 TPITAKSIFKKLEA
-298 DTGIEMVYKQL
+298 
-309 GEFKEN
+309 FKEN
-315 IPIYENKSIDGTPK
+315 ILIYENKGTEEAPN
-329 YRLADVSKETFAEG
+329 YRLADVAADTFDQG
-343 GPYYERYSKYT
+343 GPYYELYSEYV
-354 LPDSTNNDITGT
+354 LPNEGDITGE
-366 YYCVAQNNMYGFSR
+366 YHCVAQNTMYGYTR
-380 SSNQKLN
+380 ASNEPLN
-387 IPKGWTEADC
+387 VPKDQTENDC
-397 KIGNVTVPG
+397 KIGSVVVPG
-406 PTAFGDDSIM
+406 PTAFGDDSTM
-416 LSEKIEIVDGGS
+416 LSGKIEIVDGGS
-428 LTVGVTGATVK
+428 LTVGVTGATAK

-459 TTGNTCSL
+459 ITGNTCSL

-488 PKALGSCHAY
+488 PKVLGSCHAY
-498 KKPQPVKFITIDGV
+498 KKPQPVKFIMIDGI

-523 LVPKTSTSCTITVKA
+523 LVPKTATSCTITVKA
-538 NGKFEKYE
+538 NGKFEKYA

-554 QAQDVIVTNLNTNIS
+554 QAQDATVTDLNANIS

-594 VKVSKSQKGLEGIDK
+594 VKVSKSQEGLESVAS

>member
-1 MITKITS
+1 MITKITP
-8 ENTAKYQALFEKVN
+8 ENTTKYKALFEKVS
-22 EILGLPKKD
+22 EILNI
-31 EQDAIKIPAIS
+31 EPAIS
-42 TLGEYFQHLNEISQK
+42 TLDEYFQHLHEISLK

-70 FSIDG
+70 FFIDG
-75 NSRKIVI
+75 NSRKIAI

-122 IVEFVDANQQ
+122 VVEFIDANQQ

-142 ADNTD
+142 TD
-147 VEHPKIIIGWPIT
+147 EKSSKVIIGWPIT

-167 GIIKFSV
+167 GSIKFSV
-174 RLFELNTDGN
+174 RLFELDGN

-223 ENEVLSRMIDSPA
+223 ERAVLDRMISSPA
-236 ADYNVDQVVSPV
+236 ADYSKDKVVSPV
-248 FLFRYKNKEETGPD
+248 FLFRYKEGVGPAD
-262 GSCNA
+262 FCSA
-267 DAGDAL
+267 DAGDVL
-273 MVQAIAPGSVT
+273 RVQAVAPGSIT
-284 YSWYKEK
+284 YSWFKGEK
-291 DERTTNI
+291 TPITANSIFKKLEA
-298 DTGIEMVYKQL
+298 
-309 GEFKEN
+309 FKEN
-315 IPIYENKSIDGTPK
+315 ILIYENKGTEEAPN
-329 YRLADVSKETFAEG
+329 YRLADVAADTFDQG
-343 GPYYERYSKYT
+343 GPYYELYSEYV
-354 LPDSTNNDITGT
+354 LPNEGDITGE
-366 YYCVAQNNMYGFSR
+366 YHCVAQNTMYGYTR
-380 SSNQKLN
+380 ASNEPLN
-387 IPKGWTEADC
+387 VPEHYTENDC
-397 KIGNVTVPG
+397 KIGSVVVPG
-406 PTAFGDDSIM
+406 PTAFGDDSTM
-416 LSEKIEIVDGGS
+416 LPEKVEIVDGGS
-428 LTVGVTGATVK
+428 PLTVGVTGATAK

-459 TTGNTCSL
+459 ITGNTCSL

-488 PKALGSCHAY
+488 PKLLGSCHAY
-498 KKPQPVKFITIDGV
+498 KKPQPVKFVRIDSI

-523 LVPKTSTSCTITVKA
+523 LVPKTATSCTITVKA
-538 NGKFEKYE
+538 NGKFEKYD

-554 QAQDVIVTNLNTNIS
+554 QAQDATVTDLNANIS
-569 EPDEN
+569 KPDEN
-574 GVFNISFNPSEVA
+574 GVFTISFNPSEVA
-587 LGFYYPV
+587 LGFYYPI
-594 VKVSKSQKGLEGIDK
+594 VKVSKSQEGLESVAS
-609 EICSFEK
+609 ETCSFEE

>member
-1 MITKITS
+1 MITKVTP
-8 ENTAKYQALFEKVN
+8 ENTTKYQALFEKVS
-22 EILGLPKKD
+22 EILNLK
-31 EQDAIKIPAIS
+31 PAIS
-42 TLGEYFQHLNEISQK
+42 TLDGYFQHLHEISLK

-70 FSIDG
+70 FFIDG
-75 NSRKIVI
+75 NSRKITI
-82 PQAFTKNGV
+82 PQAFIKNGV

-122 IVEFVDANQQ
+122 VVEFVDANQQ

-142 ADNTD
+142 TD
-147 VEHPKIIIGWPIT
+147 EKSSKVLIGWPIT

-167 GIIKFSV
+167 GPIKFSV
-174 RLFELNTDGN
+174 RLFELEGN

-211 IDNIQGNLNDDV
+211 IDNIQGKLDADV
-223 ENEVLSRMIDSPA
+223 EGEVLRRMINSPA
-236 ADYNVDQVVSPV
+236 ADYSKDKVVSPV
-248 FLFRYKNKEETGPD
+248 FLFRYKEGVGPND
-262 GSCNA
+262 LCNA
-267 DAGDAL
+267 DAGDVL
-273 MVQAIAPGSVT
+273 KVQAIAPGSVT
-284 YSWYKEK
+284 YSWFK
-291 DERTTNI
+291 DKTPITAER
-298 DTGIEMVYKQL
+298 VYKQL
-309 GEFKEN
+309 TAFKEN
-315 IPIYENKSIDGTPK
+315 VLIYENKGTDEAPV
-329 YRLADVSKETFAEG
+329 YRLADVSEETFATG
-343 GPYYERYSKYT
+343 GPYYESYSEYI
-354 LPDSTNNDITGT
+354 LPSSKDGETMSDITGT
-366 YYCVAQNNMYGFSR
+366 YRCVAQNNMYGFSR
-380 SSNQKLN
+380 SSDDAHN
-387 IPKGWTEADC
+387 IPEGRTDEDC
-397 KIGNVTVPG
+397 IIGSVVVPG
-406 PTAFGDDSIM
+406 PSAFGDDSTM
-416 LSEKIEIVDGGS
+416 LSEKVEIVDGGS
-428 LTVGVTGATVK
+428 LTVGVTGATAK

-488 PKALGSCHAY
+488 PKVLGSCHAY
-498 KKPQPVKFITIDGV
+498 KKPQPVKFIRIDGI

-523 LVPKTSTSCTITVKA
+523 LVPKTATSCTITVKA
-538 NGKFEKYE
+538 NGKFENYA

-554 QAQDVIVTNLNTNIS
+554 QVEDAIVTTLNTNIS

-587 LGFYYPV
+587 LGFYYPI
-594 VKVSKSQKGLEGIDK
+594 VKVSKSQEGLESVAS
-609 EICSFEK
+609 ENCSFEK

>member
-1 MITKITS
+1 MITKITP
-8 ENTAKYQALFEKVN
+8 ENTTKYQALFEKVN
-22 EILGLPKKD
+22 EILDLPKKD
-31 EQDAIKIPAIS
+31 EQGTVITHAIS
-42 TLGEYFQHLNEISQK
+42 TLDGYFQHLNEISQK

-70 FSIDG
+70 FFIDG
-75 NSRKIVI
+75 NSRKIAV

-122 IVEFVDANQQ
+122 VVEFIDANQQ

-142 ADNTD
+142 TD
-147 VEHPKIIIGWPIT
+147 EKSSKVTIGWPIT

-167 GIIKFSV
+167 GSIKFSV
-174 RLFELNTDGN
+174 RLFELEGN

-211 IDNIQGNLNDDV
+211 IDNIQGKLDADV
-223 ENEVLSRMIDSPA
+223 EGEVLRRMINSPA
-236 ADYNVDQVVSPV
+236 ADYSADKVVSPV
-248 FLFRYKNKEETGPD
+248 FLFRYKEGIGATD
-262 GSCNA
+262 SCTA
-267 DAGDAL
+267 DAGDVL
-273 MVQAIAPGSVT
+273 NVQAIAPGSVT
-284 YSWYKEK
+284 YSWYKDK
-291 DERTTNI
+291 DETT
-298 DTGIEMVYKQL
+298 TTLQAKLVYKKL
-309 GEFKEN
+309 NAFKEN
-315 IPIYENKSIDGTPK
+315 IPIYENKGTQEAK
-329 YRLADVSKETFAEG
+329 AYRLADVSEETFAKG
-343 GPYYERYSKYT
+343 GPYYESYSEYI
-354 LPDSTNNDITGT
+354 LPSSKDDETMSDITGT
-366 YYCVAQNNMYGFSR
+366 YRCVAQNSMYGFSR
-380 SSNQKLN
+380 SSDEKLN
-387 IPKGWTEADC
+387 IPEGWTDEDC
-397 KIGNVTVPG
+397 IIGSVVVPG
-406 PTAFGDDSIM
+406 PTAFGDDSTM
-416 LSEKIEIVDGGS
+416 LSEKVEIVDGGS
-428 LTVGVTGATVK
+428 LTVGVTGATAK

-467 LDIEGIYTASVTRT
+467 LDIEGIYTASVIRT

-488 PKALGSCHAY
+488 PKVLGSCHAY
-498 KKPQPVKFITIDGV
+498 KKPQPVKFIRIDGV

-523 LVPKTSTSCTITVKA
+523 LVPKTATSCTITVKA
-538 NGKFEKYE
+538 NGKFEKYA

-554 QAQDVIVTNLNTNIS
+554 QAEDATVTILNTNIS
-569 EPDEN
+569 KPDEN

-594 VKVSKSQKGLEGIDK
+594 VKVSKSQEGLESVAS

>member
-1 MITKITS
+1 MITKVTS
-8 ENTAKYQALFEKVN
+8 ENTTKYKALFEKVS
-22 EILGLPKKD
+22 EILNL
-31 EQDAIKIPAIS
+31 EPAIS
-42 TLGEYFQHLNEISQK
+42 TLDEYFQHLHEISLK

-70 FSIDG
+70 FFIDG
-75 NSRKIVI
+75 NSRKITV

-122 IVEFVDANQQ
+122 VVEFIDANQQ

-142 ADNTD
+142 TD
-147 VEHPKIIIGWPIT
+147 EESSKIIIGWPIT

-167 GIIKFSV
+167 GTIKFSV

-211 IDNIQGNLNDDV
+211 IDNIQGDLNDDV
-223 ENEVLSRMIDSPA
+223 GNEVLSRMIDSPA
-236 ADYNVDQVVSPV
+236 ADYSGDKVVSPV
-248 FLFRYKNKEETGPD
+248 FLFRYKEGVGPD
-262 GSCNA
+262 DLCTA
-267 DAGDAL
+267 DAGEVL
-273 MVQAIAPGSVT
+273 NVQAIAPGSVE
-284 YSWYKEK
+284 YSWYREK
-291 DERTTNI
+291 SEKITNLQAKL
-298 DTGIEMVYKQL
+298 VYKKL
-309 GEFKEN
+309 DTFKED
-315 IPIYENKSIDGTPK
+315 IPIYEIKIINGSSQ
-329 YRLADVSKETFAEG
+329 YRLADVSRETFAEG
-343 GPYYERYSKYT
+343 GPYYEQYSEYI
-354 LPDSTNNDITGT
+354 LPKSKDGGVMSDITGT

-380 SSNQKLN
+380 ASNQDIKV
-387 IPKGWTEADC
+387 PEGERWTEADC
-397 KIGNVTVPG
+397 KIGSVVVPG
-406 PTAFGDDSIM
+406 PTVFGDDSTM
-416 LSEKIEIVDGGS
+416 LSGKIEIVDGGS
-428 LTVGVTGATVK
+428 LTVGVTGATAK

-459 TTGNTCSL
+459 ITGNTCSL
-467 LDIEGIYTASVTRT
+467 LDIEGVYTASVTRT

-488 PKALGSCHAY
+488 PKLLGSCHAY
-498 KKPQPVKFITIDGV
+498 KKPQPVKFITIDGI

-523 LVPKTSTSCTITVKA
+523 LVPKTATSCTITVKA
-538 NGKFEKYE
+538 TGKFEKYE

-554 QAQDVIVTNLNTNIS
+554 QAQDATVKFLNTKLS

-594 VKVSKSQKGLEGIDK
+594 VKVSKSQEGLEDVD
-609 EICSFEK
+609 EESCSFEE

>member
-1 MITKITS
+1 MITKITP
-8 ENTAKYQALFEKVN
+8 ENTTKYKALFEKVS
-22 EILGLPKKD
+22 EILNL
-31 EQDAIKIPAIS
+31 EPAIS
-42 TLGEYFQHLNEISQK
+42 TLDEYFQHLNEISLK

-70 FSIDG
+70 FFIDG
-75 NSRKIVI
+75 NSRKITV

-122 IVEFVDANQQ
+122 VVEFIDANQQ

-142 ADNTD
+142 TD
-147 VEHPKIIIGWPIT
+147 EKSSKVTIGWPIT

-167 GIIKFSV
+167 GSIKFSV
-174 RLFELNTDGN
+174 RLFELEGN

-211 IDNIQGNLNDDV
+211 IDNIQGKLDADV
-223 ENEVLSRMIDSPA
+223 EGEVLRRMINSPA
-236 ADYNVDQVVSPV
+236 ADYSADKVVSPV
-248 FLFRYKNKEETGPD
+248 FLFRYKEGTGATD
-262 GSCNA
+262 SCFA
-267 DAGDAL
+267 DAGDVL
-273 MVQAIAPGSVT
+273 RVQAIAPGSVA
-284 YSWYKEK
+284 YSWFRDK
-291 DERTTNI
+291 DEIITTL
-298 DTGIEMVYKQL
+298 ESKLLYKKL
-309 GEFKEN
+309 DAFKEN
-315 IPIYENKSIDGTPK
+315 ILIYENKGTDENPI
-329 YRLADVSKETFAEG
+329 YRLADVSEETFANG
-343 GPYYERYSKYT
+343 GPYYESYSEYT
-354 LPDSTNNDITGT
+354 LPSNKDGETMSDITGT
-366 YYCVAQNNMYGFSR
+366 YRCVAQNNMYGFSR
-380 SSNQKLN
+380 SSDQAHN
-387 IPKGWTEADC
+387 IPEGWTDDDC
-397 KIGNVTVPG
+397 KIGNVVVPG
-406 PTAFGDDSIM
+406 PTAFGDDSTM
-416 LSEKIEIVDGGS
+416 LSGKIEIVDGGS
-428 LTVGVTGATVK
+428 LTVGVTGATAK

-453 NSRDIA
+453 NSRNIA

-498 KKPQPVKFITIDGV
+498 KKPQPVKFIMIDGI

-523 LVPKTSTSCTITVKA
+523 LVPKTATSCTITVKA
-538 NGKFEKYE
+538 NGKFENYA

-554 QAQDVIVTNLNTNIS
+554 QAQDATVTTLNTKIS

-594 VKVSKSQKGLEGIDK
+594 VKVSKNNVEGVDE

>member
-1 MITKITS
+1 MITKITH
-8 ENTAKYQALFEKVN
+8 ENTTKYAALFEKVS
-22 EILGLPKKD
+22 EILKLENP
-31 EQDAIKIPAIS
+31 IS
-42 TLGEYFQHLNEISQK
+42 TLDEYFQHLNEISLK

-70 FSIDG
+70 FFIDG
-75 NSRKIVI
+75 NSRKIAI

-122 IVEFVDANQQ
+122 VVEFIDANQQ

-142 ADNTD
+142 TD
-147 VEHPKIIIGWPIT
+147 EKSSKVIIGWPIT

-167 GIIKFSV
+167 GSIKFSV
-174 RLFELNTDGN
+174 RLFELDGN

-223 ENEVLSRMIDSPA
+223 ERAVLDRMISSPA
-236 ADYNVDQVVSPV
+236 ADYSKDKVVSPV
-248 FLFRYKNKEETGPD
+248 FLFRYKEGVGPAD
-262 GSCNA
+262 SCSA
-267 DAGDAL
+267 DAGDVL
-273 MVQAIAPGSVT
+273 RVQAVAPGSIT
-284 YSWYKEK
+284 YSWYKDK
-291 DERTTNI
+291 DETT
-298 DTGIEMVYKQL
+298 TTLQAKQVFKKL
-309 GEFKEN
+309 DAFKEN
-315 IPIYENKSIDGTPK
+315 IFIYENKGTKEAPR
-329 YRLADVSKETFAEG
+329 YRLADVAADTFDQG
-343 GPYYERYSKYT
+343 GPYYELYSEYV
-354 LPDSTNNDITGT
+354 LPNEGDITGE
-366 YYCVAQNNMYGFSR
+366 YHCVAENAMYGYTR
-380 SSNQKLN
+380 ASNEPLN
-387 IPKGWTEADC
+387 VPEHQTENDC
-397 KIGNVTVPG
+397 KIGSVIVPG
-406 PTAFGDDSIM
+406 PTAFGDDSTM
-416 LSEKIEIVDGGS
+416 LSGKIEIVDGGS
-428 LTVGVTGATVK
+428 LTVGVTGATAK

-459 TTGNTCSL
+459 ITGNTCSL

-488 PKALGSCHAY
+488 PKVLGSCHAY
-498 KKPQPVKFITIDGV
+498 KKPQPVKFITIDGI

-523 LVPKTSTSCTITVKA
+523 LVPKTATSCTITVKA

-554 QAQDVIVTNLNTNIS
+554 QAQDATVKFLNTKIS

-594 VKVSKSQKGLEGIDK
+594 VKVSKSQEGLESVAS
-609 EICSFEK
+609 ETCSFEE

>member
-1 MITKITS
+1 MITKITP
-8 ENTAKYQALFEKVN
+8 ENTTKYKALFEKVS
-22 EILGLPKKD
+22 EILNI
-31 EQDAIKIPAIS
+31 EPAIS
-42 TLGEYFQHLNEISQK
+42 TLDEYFQHLHEISLK

-70 FSIDG
+70 FFIDG
-75 NSRKIVI
+75 NSRKITV
-82 PQAFTKNGV
+82 PQAFVKNGV

-122 IVEFVDANQQ
+122 VVEFIDANQQ

-142 ADNTD
+142 TD
-147 VEHPKIIIGWPIT
+147 EKSSKVLVGWPIT

-167 GIIKFSV
+167 GPIKFSV
-174 RLFELNTDGN
+174 RLFELEGN

-211 IDNIQGNLNDDV
+211 IDNIQGKLDADV
-223 ENEVLSRMIDSPA
+223 EGEVLRRMINSPA
-236 ADYNVDQVVSPV
+236 ADYSKDKVVSPV
-248 FLFRYKNKEETGPD
+248 FLFRYKEGVGPND
-262 GSCNA
+262 LCNA
-267 DAGDAL
+267 DAGDVL
-273 MVQAIAPGSVT
+273 KVQAIAPGSVT
-284 YSWYKEK
+284 YSWFK
-291 DERTTNI
+291 DKTPITAER
-298 DTGIEMVYKQL
+298 VYKQL
-309 GEFKEN
+309 TAFKEN
-315 IPIYENKSIDGTPK
+315 VLIYENKGTDEAPV
-329 YRLADVSKETFAEG
+329 YRLADVSEETFATG
-343 GPYYERYSKYT
+343 GPYYESYSEYI
-354 LPDSTNNDITGT
+354 LPSSKDGETMSDITGT
-366 YYCVAQNNMYGFSR
+366 YRCVAQNNMYGFSR
-380 SSNQKLN
+380 SSDDAHN
-387 IPKGWTEADC
+387 IPEGRTDEDC
-397 KIGNVTVPG
+397 IIGSVVVPG
-406 PTAFGDDSIM
+406 PTAFGDDSTM
-416 LSEKIEIVDGGS
+416 LSEKVEIVDGGS
-428 LTVGVTGATVK
+428 LTVGVTGATAK
-439 DRDTYTWNFTGDDG
+439 DRDTYTWNFKGDDG

-488 PKALGSCHAY
+488 PKVLGSCHAY
-498 KKPQPVKFITIDGV
+498 KKPQPVKFIRIDGI

-523 LVPKTSTSCTITVKA
+523 LVPKTATSCTITVKA
-538 NGKFEKYE
+538 NGKFENYA

-554 QAQDVIVTNLNTNIS
+554 QVEDAIVTTLNTNIS

-587 LGFYYPV
+587 LGFYYPI
-594 VKVSKSQKGLEGIDK
+594 VKVSKSQEGLESIAS
-609 EICSFEK
+609 ENCSFEK

>member
-1 MITKITS
+1 MITKITP
-8 ENTAKYQALFEKVN
+8 ENTAKYEALFEKVN
-22 EILGLPKKD
+22 EILDLPKKD
-31 EQDAIKIPAIS
+31 EQGTVITHAIS
-42 TLGEYFQHLNEISQK
+42 TLDGYFQHLHEISLK

-70 FSIDG
+70 FFIDG
-75 NSRKIVI
+75 NSRKITV

-122 IVEFVDANQQ
+122 VVEFIDANQQ

-142 ADNTD
+142 TD
-147 VEHPKIIIGWPIT
+147 EKSSKVTIGWPIT

-167 GIIKFSV
+167 GTIKFSV
-174 RLFELNTDGN
+174 RLFELDGN

-223 ENEVLSRMIDSPA
+223 ENQVLDRMISSPA
-236 ADYNVDQVVSPV
+236 ADYSKDKVVSPV
-248 FLFRYKNKEETGPD
+248 FLFRYKNGVGPTD
-262 GSCNA
+262 PCSA
-267 DAGDAL
+267 DAGDVL
-273 MVQAIAPGSVT
+273 RVQAIAPGSVT

-291 DERTTNI
+291 DEKTTTLQAKLVHKKLNA
-298 DTGIEMVYKQL
+298 
-309 GEFKEN
+309 FKEN
-315 IPIYENKSIDGTPK
+315 IPIYENKGTNEAPV
-329 YRLADVSKETFAEG
+329 YRLADVSEETFAKG
-343 GPYYERYSKYT
+343 GPYYERYSEYI
-354 LPDSTNNDITGT
+354 LPSGKDGETMSDITGT
-366 YYCVAQNNMYGFSR
+366 YRCVAQNSMYGFSR
-380 SSNQKLN
+380 SSDEKLN
-387 IPKGWTEADC
+387 IPKGEGRTEADC
-397 KIGNVTVPG
+397 KIGNVVVPG
-406 PTAFGDDSIM
+406 PTAFGDDSTM
-416 LSEKIEIVDGGS
+416 LLEKIEIIDGGS
-428 LTVGVTGATVK
+428 LTVGVTGATAK
-439 DRDTYTWNFTGDDG
+439 DRDTYTWNFIGDDG
-453 NSRDIA
+453 NNRDIA

-467 LDIEGIYTASVTRT
+467 LDIEGTYTASVTRT

-498 KKPQPVKFITIDGV
+498 KKPQPVKFIRIDDI

-523 LVPKTSTSCTITVKA
+523 LVPKTATSCTITVKA
-538 NGKFEKYE
+538 NGKFENYA

-554 QAQDVIVTNLNTNIS
+554 QAEDATVTTLNTKLS
-569 EPDEN
+569 KPDEN

-594 VKVSKSQKGLEGIDK
+594 VKVSKSQEGLESVAS
-609 EICSFEK
+609 EICSFEE

>member
-1 MITKITS
+1 MITKITP
-8 ENTAKYQALFEKVN
+8 ENTTKYQALFEKVN
-22 EILGLPKKD
+22 EILDLPKKD
-31 EQDAIKIPAIS
+31 EQGTVITHAIS
-42 TLGEYFQHLNEISQK
+42 TLDGYFQHLNEISQK

-70 FSIDG
+70 FFIDG
-75 NSRKIVI
+75 NSRKIAV

-122 IVEFVDANQQ
+122 VVEFIDANQQ

-142 ADNTD
+142 TD
-147 VEHPKIIIGWPIT
+147 EKSSKVTIGWPIT

-167 GIIKFSV
+167 GSIKFSV
-174 RLFELNTDGN
+174 RLFELEGN

-211 IDNIQGNLNDDV
+211 IDNIQGKLDADV
-223 ENEVLSRMIDSPA
+223 EGEVLRRMVDSPA
-236 ADYNVDQVVSPV
+236 ADYSKDKVVSPV
-248 FLFRYKNKEETGPD
+248 FLFRYTEDVVGPND
-262 GSCNA
+262 QCNA
-267 DAGDAL
+267 DAGDVL
-273 MVQAIAPGSVT
+273 KVQAIAPGSVT
-284 YSWYKEK
+284 YSWFKDKTPITAEK
-291 DERTTNI
+291 
-298 DTGIEMVYKQL
+298 VYKQL
-309 GEFKEN
+309 TAFKEN
-315 IPIYENKSIDGTPK
+315 VLIYENKGTDEKPI
-329 YRLADVSKETFAEG
+329 YRLADVSEETFANG
-343 GPYYERYSKYT
+343 GPYYESYSEYI
-354 LPDSTNNDITGT
+354 LPSSKDGETMSDITGT
-366 YYCVAQNNMYGFSR
+366 YRCVAQNSMYGFSR
-380 SSNQKLN
+380 SSDEKLN
-387 IPKGWTEADC
+387 IPEGWTADDC
-397 KIGNVTVPG
+397 KIGSVVVPG
-406 PTAFGDDSIM
+406 PTAFGDDSTM
-416 LSEKIEIVDGGS
+416 LQEKIEIVDGGS
-428 LTVGVTGATVK
+428 LTVGVTGATAK
-439 DRDTYTWNFTGDDG
+439 DRDIYTWNFTGDDG

-459 TTGNTCSL
+459 ITGNTCSL

-488 PKALGSCHAY
+488 PKLLGSCHAY
-498 KKPQPVKFITIDGV
+498 KKPQPVKFVRIDGI

-523 LVPKTSTSCTITVKA
+523 LVPKTATSCTITVKA
-538 NGKFEKYE
+538 NGKFEKYD

-554 QAQDVIVTNLNTNIS
+554 QAQDATVTDLNANIS

-594 VKVSKSQKGLEGIDK
+594 VKVSKSQEGLESVAS
-609 EICSFEK
+609 ETCSFEE

>member
-1 MITKITS
+1 MITKVTP
-8 ENTAKYQALFEKVN
+8 ENTTRYQALFEKVN
-22 EILGLPKKD
+22 EILGLPKTD
-31 EQDAIKIPAIS
+31 DQGTVITQAIS
-42 TLGEYFQHLNEISQK
+42 TLDGYFQHLHEISLK

-70 FSIDG
+70 FFIDG
-75 NSRKIVI
+75 NSRKITV

-122 IVEFVDANQQ
+122 VVEFIDANQQ

-142 ADNTD
+142 TD
-147 VEHPKIIIGWPIT
+147 EESSKIIIGWPIT

-167 GIIKFSV
+167 GSIKFSV
-174 RLFELNTDGN
+174 RLFELDGN

-211 IDNIQGNLNDDV
+211 IDNIQGKLDADV
-223 ENEVLSRMIDSPA
+223 EGEVLRRMIDSPA
-236 ADYNVDQVVSPV
+236 ADYSKDKVVSPV
-248 FLFRYKNKEETGPD
+248 FLFRYKEGTGATD
-262 GSCNA
+262 SCFA
-267 DAGDAL
+267 DAGDVL
-273 MVQAIAPGSVT
+273 KVQAIAPGSVT
-284 YSWYKEK
+284 YSWFK
-291 DERTTNI
+291 DKTPITAER
-298 DTGIEMVYKQL
+298 VYKQL
-309 GEFKEN
+309 AAFKEN
-315 IPIYENKSIDGTPK
+315 VLIYENKGTDEAPV
-329 YRLADVSKETFAEG
+329 YRLADVSEETFAKG
-343 GPYYERYSKYT
+343 GPYYESYSEYI
-354 LPDSTNNDITGT
+354 LPNSKEGETMSDITGT
-366 YYCVAQNNMYGFSR
+366 YRCVAQNSMYGFSR
-380 SSNQKLN
+380 SSDDTHN
-387 IPKGWTEADC
+387 IPEGWTDDDC
-397 KIGNVTVPG
+397 KIGSVVVPG
-406 PTAFGDDSIM
+406 PTAFGDDSTM
-416 LSEKIEIVDGGS
+416 LSGKIEIVDGGS
-428 LTVGVTGATVK
+428 LTVGVTGATAK
-439 DRDTYTWNFTGDDG
+439 DRDTYTWNFIGDDG
-453 NSRDIA
+453 NSRNIA

-467 LDIEGIYTASVTRT
+467 LDIEGTYTASVTRT

-488 PKALGSCHAY
+488 PKVLGSCHAY
-498 KKPQPVKFITIDGV
+498 KKPQPVKFIMIDGI

-523 LVPKTSTSCTITVKA
+523 LVPKTATSCTITVKA
-538 NGKFEKYE
+538 NGKFEKYA

-554 QAQDVIVTNLNTNIS
+554 QAQDATVTTLNTNIS

-594 VKVSKSQKGLEGIDK
+594 VKVSKSQEGLESVAS

>member
-1 MITKITS
+1 MITKITP
-8 ENTAKYQALFEKVN
+8 ENTTKYKALFEKVS
-22 EILGLPKKD
+22 EILNL
-31 EQDAIKIPAIS
+31 EPAIS
-42 TLGEYFQHLNEISQK
+42 TLDEYFQHLHEISLK

-70 FSIDG
+70 FFIDG
-75 NSRKIVI
+75 NSRKITI

-122 IVEFVDANQQ
+122 VVEFIDANQQ

-142 ADNTD
+142 TD
-147 VEHPKIIIGWPIT
+147 EKSSKVIIGWPIT

-167 GIIKFSV
+167 GSIKFSV
-174 RLFELNTDGN
+174 RLFELDGN

-211 IDNIQGNLNDDV
+211 IDNIQGKLDADV
-223 ENEVLSRMIDSPA
+223 EGEVLRRMTNSPA
-236 ADYNVDQVVSPV
+236 ADYSADKVVSPV
-248 FLFRYKNKEETGPD
+248 FLFRYKEGIGATD
-262 GSCNA
+262 SCTA
-267 DAGDAL
+267 DAGDVL
-273 MVQAIAPGSVT
+273 NVQAIAPGSVT
-284 YSWYKEK
+284 YSWYKDK
-291 DERTTNI
+291 DETT
-298 DTGIEMVYKQL
+298 TTLEAKLVYKKL
-309 GEFKEN
+309 DAFKEN
-315 IPIYENKSIDGTPK
+315 ILIYENKGTDENPI
-329 YRLADVSKETFAEG
+329 YRLADVSEETFANG
-343 GPYYERYSKYT
+343 GPYYESYSEYT
-354 LPDSTNNDITGT
+354 LPSNKDGETMSDITGT
-366 YYCVAQNNMYGFSR
+366 YRCVAQNNMYGFSR
-380 SSNQKLN
+380 SSDQAHN
-387 IPKGWTEADC
+387 IPEGWTEADC
-397 KIGNVTVPG
+397 KIGSVVVPG
-406 PTAFGDDSIM
+406 PTAFGDDSTM
-416 LSEKIEIVDGGS
+416 LSEKVEIVDGGS
-428 LTVGVTGATVK
+428 LTVGVTGATAK

-488 PKALGSCHAY
+488 PKVLGSCHAY
-498 KKPQPVKFITIDGV
+498 KKPQPVKFIRIDGI

-523 LVPKTSTSCTITVKA
+523 LVPKTATSCTITVKA
-538 NGKFEKYE
+538 NGKFENYA

-554 QAQDVIVTNLNTNIS
+554 QAEDATVTTLNTNLS

-594 VKVSKSQKGLEGIDK
+594 VKVSKNNVEGVDE

>member
-1 MITKITS
+1 MITKITP
-8 ENTAKYQALFEKVN
+8 ENTTKYKALFEKVS
-22 EILGLPKKD
+22 EILNL
-31 EQDAIKIPAIS
+31 EPAIS
-42 TLGEYFQHLNEISQK
+42 TLDEYFQHLHEISLK

-70 FSIDG
+70 FFIDG
-75 NSRKIVI
+75 NSRKITV

-97 YAEYIYFEIDRYFE
+97 YAEYIYFEINRYFE

-122 IVEFVDANQQ
+122 VVEFIDANQQ

-142 ADNTD
+142 TD
-147 VEHPKIIIGWPIT
+147 EKSSKVTIGWPIT

-167 GIIKFSV
+167 GSIKFSV
-174 RLFELNTDGN
+174 RLFELEGN

-223 ENEVLSRMIDSPA
+223 EKQVLDRMISSPA
-236 ADYNVDQVVSPV
+236 ADYSKDKVVSPV
-248 FLFRYKNKEETGPD
+248 FLFRYKEGVGPAD
-262 GSCNA
+262 SCFA
-267 DAGDAL
+267 DAGDVL
-273 MVQAIAPGSVT
+273 RVQAVAPGSIT
-284 YSWYKEK
+284 YSWFKGEK
-291 DERTTNI
+291 TPIKAKSIFKKLEA
-298 DTGIEMVYKQL
+298 
-309 GEFKEN
+309 FKEN
-315 IPIYENKSIDGTPK
+315 ILIYENKGTEEAPN
-329 YRLADVSKETFAEG
+329 YRLADVAADTFDQG
-343 GPYYERYSKYT
+343 GPYYELYSEYV
-354 LPDSTNNDITGT
+354 LPNEGDITGE
-366 YYCVAQNNMYGFSR
+366 YHCVAQNTMYGYTR
-380 SSNQKLN
+380 ASNEPLN
-387 IPKGWTEADC
+387 VPEHQTENDC
-397 KIGNVTVPG
+397 KIGSVIVPG
-406 PTAFGDDSIM
+406 PTAFGDDSTM
-416 LSEKIEIVDGGS
+416 LSGKIEIVDGGS
-428 LTVGVTGATVK
+428 LTVGVTGATAK

-459 TTGNTCSL
+459 ITGNTCSL

-488 PKALGSCHAY
+488 PKLLGSCHAY
-498 KKPQPVKFITIDGV
+498 KKPQPVKFITIDGI

-523 LVPKTSTSCTITVKA
+523 LVPKTATSCTITVKA
-538 NGKFEKYE
+538 NGKFEKYD

-554 QAQDVIVTNLNTNIS
+554 QAQDATVTDLNANIS
-569 EPDEN
+569 KPDEN
-574 GVFNISFNPSEVA
+574 GVFTISFNPSEVA

-594 VKVSKSQKGLEGIDK
+594 VKVSKSQEGLESVAS
-609 EICSFEK
+609 ETCSFEE

>member
-1 MITKITS
+1 MITKVTP
-8 ENTAKYQALFEKVN
+8 ENTTRYQALFEKVS
-22 EILGLPKKD
+22 EILNL
-31 EQDAIKIPAIS
+31 EPAIS
-42 TLGEYFQHLNEISQK
+42 TLDEYFQHLNEISLK

-82 PQAFTKNGV
+82 PQAFTKNGI
-91 GVQGDH
+91 GVQGDQ

-122 IVEFVDANQQ
+122 VVEFIDANQQ

-142 ADNTD
+142 TNEKSSK
-147 VEHPKIIIGWPIT
+147 VLIGWPIT

-167 GIIKFSV
+167 GSIKFSV
-174 RLFELNTDGN
+174 RLFELEGN

-211 IDNIQGNLNDDV
+211 IDNIQGKLDADV
-223 ENEVLSRMIDSPA
+223 EGEVLRRMINSPA
-236 ADYNVDQVVSPV
+236 ADYSAKEVVSPV
-248 FLFRYKNKEETGPD
+248 FLFRYKEGVGPND
-262 GSCNA
+262 SCSA
-267 DAGDAL
+267 DAGDVL
-273 MVQAIAPGSVT
+273 KVQAIAPGSVT
-284 YSWYKEK
+284 YSWFK
-291 DERTTNI
+291 DKTSITAER
-298 DTGIEMVYKQL
+298 VYKQL
-309 GEFKEN
+309 TAFKEN
-315 IPIYENKSIDGTPK
+315 VLIYENKGTNEAPV
-329 YRLADVSKETFAEG
+329 YRLADVSEETFANG
-343 GPYYERYSKYT
+343 GPYYESYSEYT
-354 LPDSTNNDITGT
+354 LPSSKDGETMSDITGT
-366 YYCVAQNNMYGFSR
+366 YRCVAQNNMYGFSR
-380 SSNQKLN
+380 SSDDAHN
-387 IPKGWTEADC
+387 IPEGRADEDC
-397 KIGNVTVPG
+397 IIGSVVVPG
-406 PTAFGDDSIM
+406 PTAFGDDSTM
-416 LSEKIEIVDGGS
+416 LPEKIEIVDGDS
-428 LTVGVTGATVK
+428 LTVGVTGATAK

-467 LDIEGIYTASVTRT
+467 LDIEGIYRASVTRT

-488 PKALGSCHAY
+488 PKVLGSCHAY

-538 NGKFEKYE
+538 NGKFENYA

-554 QAQDVIVTNLNTNIS
+554 QAEDAIVTTLNTNIS

-594 VKVSKSQKGLEGIDK
+594 VKVSKNNVEGVDK
-609 EICSFEK
+609 EICSFEE

>member
-1 MITKITS
+1 MITKITP
-8 ENTAKYQALFEKVN
+8 ENTTRYKALFEKVS
-22 EILGLPKKD
+22 EILNLEPT
-31 EQDAIKIPAIS
+31 AIS
-42 TLGEYFQHLNEISQK
+42 TLDKYFQHLNEISLK

-70 FSIDG
+70 FFIDG
-75 NSRKIVI
+75 NSRKITV
-82 PQAFTKNGV
+82 PQAFTKNGI

-122 IVEFVDANQQ
+122 VVEFIDANQQ

-142 ADNTD
+142 TD
-147 VEHPKIIIGWPIT
+147 EKSSKVTIGWPIT

-167 GIIKFSV
+167 GSIKFSV
-174 RLFELNTDGN
+174 RLFELEGD

-211 IDNIQGNLNDDV
+211 IDNIQGKLDADV
-223 ENEVLSRMIDSPA
+223 EGEVLRRMVDSPA
-236 ADYNVDQVVSPV
+236 ADYSKDKVVSPV
-248 FLFRYKNKEETGPD
+248 FLFRYTEDVVGPND
-262 GSCNA
+262 PCNA
-267 DAGDAL
+267 DAGDVL
-273 MVQAIAPGSVT
+273 RVQAIAPGSVI
-284 YSWYKEK
+284 YSWFK
-291 DERTTNI
+291 DKTPITAGE
-298 DTGIEMVYKQL
+298 VYKQL
-309 GEFKEN
+309 TAFKEN
-315 IPIYENKSIDGTPK
+315 VLIYENKGTDEASD
-329 YRLADVSKETFAEG
+329 YRPADVSEETFANG
-343 GPYYERYSKYT
+343 GPYYERYSEYI
-354 LPDSTNNDITGT
+354 LPSSKDGETMSDITGT
-366 YYCVAQNNMYGFSR
+366 YRCVAQNSMYGFSR
-380 SSNQKLN
+380 SSDEKLN
-387 IPKGWTEADC
+387 IPEGWTADDC
-397 KIGNVTVPG
+397 KIGSVIVPG
-406 PTAFGDDSIM
+406 PTAFGDDSTM
-416 LSEKIEIVDGGS
+416 LPEKIEIVDSGS
-428 LTVGVTGATVK
+428 LTVGVTGATAK

-488 PKALGSCHAY
+488 PKVLGSCHAY
-498 KKPQPVKFITIDGV
+498 KKPQPVKFITIDGI

-523 LVPKTSTSCTITVKA
+523 LVPKTATSCTITVKA
-538 NGKFEKYE
+538 NGKFENYA

-554 QAQDVIVTNLNTNIS
+554 QVEDAIVTTLNTNIS

-594 VKVSKSQKGLEGIDK
+594 VKVSKNNVEGVDE

-616 IGYLNIAPA
+616 IGYLNIAPT

>member
-1 MITKITS
+1 MITKITP
-8 ENTAKYQALFEKVN
+8 ENTTKYKALFEKVS
-22 EILGLPKKD
+22 EILNI
-31 EQDAIKIPAIS
+31 EPAIS
-42 TLGEYFQHLNEISQK
+42 TLDEYFQHLHEISLK

-70 FSIDG
+70 FFIDG
-75 NSRKIVI
+75 NSRKITV
-82 PQAFTKNGV
+82 PQAFVKNGV

-122 IVEFVDANQQ
+122 VVEFIDANQQ

-142 ADNTD
+142 TD
-147 VEHPKIIIGWPIT
+147 EKSSKVLIGWPIT

-167 GIIKFSV
+167 GPIKFSV
-174 RLFELNTDGN
+174 RLFELEGN

-211 IDNIQGNLNDDV
+211 IDNIQGKLDADV
-223 ENEVLSRMIDSPA
+223 EGEVLRRMINSPA
-236 ADYNVDQVVSPV
+236 ADYSANEVVSPV
-248 FLFRYKNKEETGPD
+248 FLFRYKEGIGATD
-262 GSCNA
+262 SCFA
-267 DAGDAL
+267 DAGDVL
-273 MVQAIAPGSVT
+273 KVQAIAPGSVT
-284 YSWYKEK
+284 YSWFK
-291 DERTTNI
+291 DKTPITAER
-298 DTGIEMVYKQL
+298 VYKQL
-309 GEFKEN
+309 TAFKEN
-315 IPIYENKSIDGTPK
+315 VLIYENKGTDEAPV
-329 YRLADVSKETFAEG
+329 YRLADVSEETFTKG
-343 GPYYERYSKYT
+343 GPYYESYSEYT
-354 LPDSTNNDITGT
+354 LPSSKDGETMSDITGT
-366 YYCVAQNNMYGFSR
+366 YRCVAQNNMYGFSR
-380 SSNQKLN
+380 SSDDAHN
-387 IPKGWTEADC
+387 IPEGRTDEDC
-397 KIGNVTVPG
+397 IIGSVVVPG
-406 PTAFGDDSIM
+406 PTAFGDDSTM
-416 LSEKIEIVDGGS
+416 LLEKIEIDEGGP
-428 LTVGVTGATVK
+428 LTVGVTGATAK
-439 DRDTYTWNFTGDDG
+439 DRDTYTWNFIGDDG
-453 NSRDIA
+453 NSRNIA
-459 TTGNTCSL
+459 ITGNTCSL

-488 PKALGSCHAY
+488 PKLLGSCHAY
-498 KKPQPVKFITIDGV
+498 KKPQPVKFIRIDGI

-523 LVPKTSTSCTITVKA
+523 LVPKTATSCTITVKA
-538 NGKFEKYE
+538 NGKFEKYD

-554 QAQDVIVTNLNTNIS
+554 QVQDATVTDLNANIS

-594 VKVSKSQKGLEGIDK
+594 VKVSKSQEGLESVAS
-609 EICSFEK
+609 EVCSFEK